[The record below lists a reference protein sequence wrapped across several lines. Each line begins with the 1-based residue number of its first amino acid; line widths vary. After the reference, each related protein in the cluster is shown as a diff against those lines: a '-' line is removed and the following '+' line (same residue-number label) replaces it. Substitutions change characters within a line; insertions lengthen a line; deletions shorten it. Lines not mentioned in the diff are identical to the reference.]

1 MARDFVELPSQLF
14 EHWLSEKDI
23 LSRFAVHYKTGK
35 PMPNDLIEKLEA
47 ASTFNQGF
55 ATVEYT
61 ASALVDLEL
70 HTMPADNAQ
79 DIGKVEQEILS
90 RLGMPEEINM
100 RHRTPHFAHVFSGD
114 GYSAGYYS
122 YMWSEVMDADAFEA
136 FKEAGDAFD
145 AETAERLHD
154 FIYSA
159 GGSRDPAELYTK
171 FRGKM
176 PEIDALLEGRGLKD
190 VA

>member
-1 MARDFVELPSQLF
+1 L
-14 EHWLSEKDI
+14 K
-23 LSRFAVHYKTGK
+23 
-35 PMPNDLIEKLEA
+35 A
-47 ASTFNQGF
+47 AETFNQGF

-61 ASALVDLEL
+61 SSALVDLEL
-70 HTMPADNAQ
+70 HTMPAKDAQ
-79 DIGKVEQEILS
+79 DIGEIEKTI
-90 RLGMPEEINM
+90 LGKIDMPDEITM

-122 YMWSEVMDADAFEA
+122 YMWSEVMDADAFQA
-136 FKEAGDAFD
+136 FKEEGNAFD
-145 AETAERLHD
+145 AETAQRLKD
-154 FIYSA
+154 FIYST
-159 GGSRDPAELYTK
+159 GGSRDPAELYVE